1 MEFPAGTRLALEQT
15 VQGTFAVEDAAAAL
29 ASVREV
35 SGKSWIEFS
44 A

>member
-1 MEFPAGTRLALEQT
+1 VL
-15 VQGTFAVEDAAAAL
+15 GTFGVEDAAAAL

-35 SGKSWIEFS
+35 PGKSRIEFS